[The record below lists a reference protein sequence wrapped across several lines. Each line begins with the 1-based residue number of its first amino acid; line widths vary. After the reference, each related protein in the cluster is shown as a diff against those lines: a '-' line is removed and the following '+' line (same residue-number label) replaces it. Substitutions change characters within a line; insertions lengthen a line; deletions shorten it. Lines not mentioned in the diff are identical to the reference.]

1 MSGHGLGRPFA
12 FLWSSTALSNLAD
25 GVLKVGAPL
34 LAVSMTRSP
43 TLVSLVGAAA
53 TLPWLLLAL
62 PAGAVADRADRRRI
76 MAGAGAVRAVA
87 LAVAALLAASGTLDL
102 WVLLAAVLAAGVA
115 EVFADTS
122 AQAVLPMTVPASQL
136 TRANGRVS
144 SAQQIGNEFAG
155 APVAG
160 LLVGLLPAAVFG
172 APALLYAAAAAL
184 LLGMRGTYRP
194 TRNTPP
200 GSGPARGT
208 TPDSSPAANTTPG
221 GGSARSAVPNDS
233 PARGTTPDSSTA
245 TNTTPDSGPAR
256 STTPNG
262 SPAASGPGRRTPRR
276 ALGRALS
283 GPLLREIGE
292 ALRFLLAHRVLRSL
306 AITAGLLNLANS
318 AYFAVF
324 VLWAVGD
331 GSAIG
336 LPPEGYGLMMTA
348 FAAGAVLGSL
358 LAERIAGIFGEF
370 RALTSCWL
378 ASSLLLLVPVVAPSP
393 WALYPTAVLWG
404 VCGAAANV
412 LVISTRQRLIPPEL
426 LGRVNSAYRLI
437 GMGGMPLGAA
447 LGGVVAEFAGLPAV
461 LLGSIGVC
469 LLGVGLVRHA
479 LADRISRPMTS
490 SAALPDITRSL

>member
-1 MSGHGLGRPFA
+1 MTGHGLGRSFA

-25 GVLKVGAPL
+25 GVLKTGAPL

-43 TLVSLVGAAA
+43 TLVALVGAAA

-62 PAGAVADRADRRRI
+62 PAGAIADRADRRRI
-76 MAGAGAVRAVA
+76 MATAGAVRAVA
-87 LAVAALLAASGTLDL
+87 LAVAAVLAASGALDL

-122 AQAVLPMTVPASQL
+122 AQSVLPMTVPASQL
-136 TRANGRVS
+136 TRANGRVF

-194 TRNTPP
+194 ARNTTQAD
-200 GSGPARGT
+200 G
-208 TPDSSPAANTTPG
+208 
-221 GGSARSAVPNDS
+221 RSA
-233 PARGTTPDSSTA
+233 
-245 TNTTPDSGPAR
+245 
-256 STTPNG
+256 
-262 SPAASGPGRRTPRR
+262 
-276 ALGRALS
+276 S

-292 ALRFLLAHRVLRSL
+292 ALRYLLAHRVLRSL

-348 FAAGAVLGSL
+348 LAAGAVLGSL
-358 LAERIAGIFGEF
+358 LAERIAGAFGEF
-370 RALTSCWL
+370 RALTACWL
-378 ASSLLLLVPVVAPSP
+378 ASSVLLLVPVVAPSP

-404 VCGAAANV
+404 VLGGAANV

-469 LLGVGLVRHA
+469 LLSVGLVRHA
-479 LADRISRPMTS
+479 LRDRISRPLTS
-490 SAALPDITRSL
+490 DAALPDITRSL

>member
-1 MSGHGLGRPFA
+1 MTGHGLGRPFA

-25 GVLKVGAPL
+25 GVLKIGAPL

-62 PAGAVADRADRRRI
+62 PAGAVADRADRCRV
-76 MAGAGAVRAVA
+76 MAVAGAARAAA
-87 LAVAALLAASGTLDL
+87 LAGAALLAALGALDL

-122 AQAVLPMTVPASQL
+122 AQSVLPMTVPASQL

-144 SAQQIGNEFAG
+144 SAQMIGNEFAG
-155 APVAG
+155 APLAG
-160 LLVGLLPAAVFG
+160 LLVGLLPATVFG

-184 LLGMRGTYRP
+184 LLGMRGTYHAGGNSP
-194 TRNTPP
+194 AP
-200 GSGPARGT
+200 GSP
-208 TPDSSPAANTTPG
+208 
-221 GGSARSAVPNDS
+221 
-233 PARGTTPDSSTA
+233 
-245 TNTTPDSGPAR
+245 
-256 STTPNG
+256 
-262 SPAASGPGRRTPRR
+262 RTPLWGSLRR
-276 ALGRALS
+276 
-283 GPLLREIGE
+283 EVGE

-348 FAAGAVLGSL
+348 FAGGAVLGSL
-358 LAERIAGIFGEF
+358 LAERVARILGEL
-370 RALTSCWL
+370 RALTGCWL
-378 ASSLLLLVPVVAPSP
+378 ATSVLLLAPVAVPSP
-393 WALYPTAVLWG
+393 WALYPAAVLWG
-404 VCGAAANV
+404 VCGAGGNV
-412 LVISTRQRLIPPEL
+412 LVISARQRLIPPEL

-461 LLGSIGVC
+461 LLGAIGVC
-469 LLGVGLVRHA
+469 LLAAGLVRRA
-479 LADRISRPMTS
+479 LPDRISRPLTS

>member
-43 TLVSLVGAAA
+43 TLVSLVSAAA

-115 EVFADTS
+115 EVFTDTS

-194 TRNTPP
+194 TRITTP
-200 GSGPARGT
+200 GSAPAGGT
-208 TPDSSPAANTTPG
+208 TPDSSPAA
-221 GGSARSAVPNDS
+221 SE
-233 PARGTTPDSSTA
+233 
-245 TNTTPDSGPAR
+245 
-256 STTPNG
+256 
-262 SPAASGPGRRTPRR
+262 PGRRTPRR
-276 ALGRALS
+276 ASGRAPS
-283 GPLLREIGE
+283 GPLLREISE

-412 LVISTRQRLIPPEL
+412 LVISARQRLIPLEL
-426 LGRVNSAYRLI
+426 LGRVNSAYRLV
-437 GMGGMPLGAA
+437 GMGGIPLGAA

-479 LADRISRPMTS
+479 LADRISRPLTS

>member
-1 MSGHGLGRPFA
+1 MTGHGLGRSFA

-25 GVLKVGAPL
+25 GVLKIGAPL

-76 MAGAGAVRAVA
+76 MTTAGAVRAVA
-87 LAVAALLAASGTLDL
+87 LAVAALLAASGALDL

-122 AQAVLPMTVPASQL
+122 AQSILPMTVPASQL

-194 TRNTPP
+194 
-200 GSGPARGT
+200 AR
-208 TPDSSPAANTTPG
+208 NTTPG
-221 GGSARSAVPNDS
+221 GD
-233 PARGTTPDSSTA
+233 PATD
-245 TNTTPDSGPAR
+245 GPAR
-256 STTPNG
+256 RS
-262 SPAASGPGRRTPRR
+262 AGRS
-276 ALGRALS
+276 AS

-306 AITAGLLNLANS
+306 AISAGLLNLANS

-358 LAERIAGIFGEF
+358 LAERIAGAFGEF
-370 RALTSCWL
+370 RALTTCWL
-378 ASSLLLLVPVVAPSP
+378 VSSVLLLVPVVAPSP

-404 VCGAAANV
+404 VSGAAANV

-479 LADRISRPMTS
+479 LRDRISRPLTS
-490 SAALPDITRSL
+490 DAALPDITRSL

>member
-62 PAGAVADRADRRRI
+62 PAGAVADRADRRHI

-200 GSGPARGT
+200 GSAPAEGTAPDSSPAGGTTPHDSPAGGTTPHDSPAGGT

-221 GGSARSAVPNDS
+221 
-233 PARGTTPDSSTA
+233 
-245 TNTTPDSGPAR
+245 SGPAAN
-256 STTPNG
+256 TTPNG
-262 SPAASGPGRRTPRR
+262 SPAASGPGRR
-276 ALGRALS
+276 ASGRAPS

-426 LGRVNSAYRLI
+426 LGRVNSAYRLV

-479 LADRISRPMTS
+479 LADRISRPLTS

>member
-1 MSGHGLGRPFA
+1 M
-12 FLWSSTALSNLAD
+12 
-25 GVLKVGAPL
+25 
-34 LAVSMTRSP
+34 
-43 TLVSLVGAAA
+43 
-53 TLPWLLLAL
+53 
-62 PAGAVADRADRRRI
+62 
-76 MAGAGAVRAVA
+76 
-87 LAVAALLAASGTLDL
+87 
-102 WVLLAAVLAAGVA
+102 A

-200 GSGPARGT
+200 GSAPAEGTAPDSSPAGGTTPHDSPAGGT

-221 GGSARSAVPNDS
+221 
-233 PARGTTPDSSTA
+233 
-245 TNTTPDSGPAR
+245 SGPAR

-262 SPAASGPGRRTPRR
+262 SPAASGPGRRTPGRTS
-276 ALGRALS
+276 GRAPS

-412 LVISTRQRLIPPEL
+412 LVISTRQRLIPPGL
-426 LGRVNSAYRLI
+426 LGRVNSAYRLV

-461 LLGSIGVC
+461 LLGSIGLC

-479 LADRISRPMTS
+479 LADRISRPLTS

>member
-1 MSGHGLGRPFA
+1 MTGHGLGRSFA

-25 GVLKVGAPL
+25 GVLKTGAPL

-43 TLVSLVGAAA
+43 TLVALVGAAA

-62 PAGAVADRADRRRI
+62 PAGAIADRADRRRI
-76 MAGAGAVRAVA
+76 MATAGAVRALA
-87 LAVAALLAASGTLDL
+87 LAVAAVLAASGALDL

-122 AQAVLPMTVPASQL
+122 AQSVLPMTVPASQL
-136 TRANGRVS
+136 TRANGRVF

-194 TRNTPP
+194 
-200 GSGPARGT
+200 ARDT
-208 TPDSSPAANTTPG
+208 TQADG
-221 GGSARSAVPNDS
+221 RSA
-233 PARGTTPDSSTA
+233 
-245 TNTTPDSGPAR
+245 
-256 STTPNG
+256 
-262 SPAASGPGRRTPRR
+262 
-276 ALGRALS
+276 S

-292 ALRFLLAHRVLRSL
+292 ALRYLLAHRVLRSL

-348 FAAGAVLGSL
+348 LAAGAVLGSL
-358 LAERIAGIFGEF
+358 LAERVAGAFGEF
-370 RALTSCWL
+370 RALTACWL
-378 ASSLLLLVPVVAPSP
+378 ASSVLLLVPVVAPSP

-404 VCGAAANV
+404 ILGGAANV

-479 LADRISRPMTS
+479 LRDRISRPLTS
-490 SAALPDITRSL
+490 DAALPDITRSL